1 MADAVLLFVLALKVR
16 PEGDAVCALDIT
28 VGEEQLLLGF
38 GNSDIG
44 IIAMASLY
52 STEDN
57 LGRAYLGT
65 SWQIEKIGKWKEVEA
80 SQRMEAGE
88 ICGKGIQEQQESYEI
103 MSADTLYLH
112 CGDLAQACLKT
123 LAQAS
128 MQTAKDACH

>member
-1 MADAVLLFVLALKVR
+1 MALFCGCFVADAVLLLALALEVR

-65 SWQIEKIGKWKEVEA
+65 SWQIRK
-80 SQRMEAGE
+80 
-88 ICGKGIQEQQESYEI
+88 
-103 MSADTLYLH
+103 
-112 CGDLAQACLKT
+112 
-123 LAQAS
+123 
-128 MQTAKDACH
+128 